1 MRTKPKIY
9 GQYDITAPRP
19 TLNQSEE
26 VSKTL
31 QSYKDEADIN
41 MLVARYNKTGSFYN
55 PLTPRDPLKTP
66 SVPQF
71 LDVSDLEGV
80 ENAFDV
86 AKSVKTMFEQLPAA
100 VREQLGGTPISFV
113 EFAQNPA
120 NFEKC
125 VELGIFEKP
134 QPVGTDTILDVTVP
148 TDTKNQNQ
156 EVKDVQA

>member
-9 GQYDITAPRP
+9 GQYDSTAPRP
-19 TLNQSEE
+19 TLNQSGE

-31 QSYKDEADIN
+31 QSHKDEADIN
-41 MLVARYNKTGSFYN
+41 LLVARYNKTGTFYN
-55 PLTPRDPLKTP
+55 PLQPHDPLKTP

-71 LDVSDLEGV
+71 LDVSDLEGM

-86 AKSVKTMFEQLPAA
+86 AKAVRTMFEQLPATT
-100 VREQLGGTPISFV
+100 REMLGGTPSSFV

-120 NFEKC
+120 NFDKC

-134 QPVGTDTILDVTVP
+134 QPVGTDNILDVTVP
-148 TDTKNQNQ
+148 TDTKNQNE
-156 EVKDVQA
+156 EVKNVQA